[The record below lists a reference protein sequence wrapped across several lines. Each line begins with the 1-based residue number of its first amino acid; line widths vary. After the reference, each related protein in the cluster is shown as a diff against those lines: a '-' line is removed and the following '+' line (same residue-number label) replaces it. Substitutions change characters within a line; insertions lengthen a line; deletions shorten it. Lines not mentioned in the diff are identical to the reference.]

1 MSKPT
6 IIDPNLSKLSASVND
21 RLLSANA
28 LMCYR
33 QNSVKI
39 FLRMRGV
46 YLMEEVLEQ
55 VDRQRIVELAR
66 NLADIVSITGEEKEV
81 AEYLGSEFKKLGMQV
96 EYQEVEEGRPNVIG
110 TLKGTGGGA
119 TLMFCAHMDHFD
131 NPQETIVED
140 DRIYGRGLVNMK
152 AAFPCYIEAVAA
164 IQKAGVELKGDLI
177 ISGVVGEI
185 EKAQIGR
192 FQGKSYRGAGVG
204 ARYMMDHGVM
214 ADMCIIG
221 EPTGLQLQIGN
232 AGLVWARVSVDGKAT
247 KFVLAAAKLAEAIQ
261 DWEKEYQRK
270 YKHKF
275 MLPTVQIGA
284 IEGGNPFKPG
294 TRPTTDIFVIVKTLP
309 GTPPLAIKRELE
321 AVCEKVRKRATD
333 ILDTRVDLYLSTD
346 GYEISKGE
354 YVVKAMERA
363 HKTVLGQPVPYA
375 KPIRYGITSD
385 GSRIAAYG
393 VPSITYGPGFG
404 THLVDPTE
412 TRAPAEWDTPTG
424 LRRGV
429 GIENMVNCTKVYAL
443 AALDI
448 CNAKKADVAKS

>member
-1 MSKPT
+1 M
-6 IIDPNLSKLSASVND
+6 
-21 RLLSANA
+21 
-28 LMCYR
+28 
-33 QNSVKI
+33 QQ
-39 FLRMRGV
+39 
-46 YLMEEVLEQ
+46 VLDQ
-55 VDRQRIVELAR
+55 VDRNRIVEMAC
-66 NLADIVSITGEEKEV
+66 NLADLVSITGEEKEV
-81 AEYLGSEFKKLGMQV
+81 AEYLGGHFERLGMQL

-110 TLKGTGGGA
+110 TLKGSGGGA

-131 NPQETIVED
+131 NPQETVVD
-140 DRIYGRGLVNMK
+140 GDRLYGRGLVNMK

-164 IQKAGVELKGDLI
+164 LQKAGVQLRGDLI

-192 FQGKSYRGAGVG
+192 FQGKNYRGAGVG

-232 AGLVWARVSVDGKAT
+232 AGLLWARVSVDGKAT
-247 KFVLAAAKLAEAIQ
+247 KFVLAAAKVAQAIQ

-270 YKHKF
+270 NPHKF

-294 TRPTTDIFVIVKTLP
+294 TRPTTDIFVIVKMLP
-309 GTPPLAIKRELE
+309 GAVPLAIKRDIEQ
-321 AVCEKVRKRATD
+321 VCEKMRKRESD
-333 ILDTRVDLYLSTD
+333 ILDIRVELYLTTP
-346 GYEISKGE
+346 GYEISRSE

-363 HKTVLGQPVPYA
+363 HKVVFNQPVPYA

-393 VPSITYGPGFG
+393 VPAITYGPGFG
-404 THLVDPTE
+404 THLIDPTE
-412 TRAPAEWDTPTG
+412 TKAGAEWDSPTG
-424 LRRGV
+424 VRRGV
-429 GIENMVNCTKVYAL
+429 GIDNMVNCTKVYAM

-448 CNAKKADVAKS
+448 CNRKKDEVAKA

>member
-1 MSKPT
+1 M
-6 IIDPNLSKLSASVND
+6 
-21 RLLSANA
+21 
-28 LMCYR
+28 
-33 QNSVKI
+33 QQ
-39 FLRMRGV
+39 
-46 YLMEEVLEQ
+46 VLEQ
-55 VDRQRIVELAR
+55 VDRHRIVDMACSLA
-66 NLADIVSITGEEKEV
+66 NLVSITGEEKEV
-81 AEYLGSEFKKLGMQV
+81 AEYLGDQFERLGMQV
-96 EYQEVEEGRPNVIG
+96 EYQEVEENRPNVIG
-110 TLKGTGGGA
+110 TLKGSGSGA

-131 NPQETIVED
+131 NPQETVVD
-140 DRIYGRGLVNMK
+140 GDRVYGRGLVNMK
-152 AAFPCYIEAVAA
+152 AAFPCYIEAVSAL
-164 IQKAGVELKGDLI
+164 QKAGVQLRGDLI

-192 FQGKSYRGAGVG
+192 FQGKNYRGAGVG

-232 AGLVWARVSVDGKAT
+232 AGLLWARVSVDGKAT
-247 KFVLAAAKLAEAIQ
+247 KFVLAAAKVAQAIQ

-270 YKHKF
+270 YPHKF

-294 TRPTTDIFVIVKTLP
+294 TRPTTDIFVIVKMLP
-309 GTPPLAIKRELE
+309 GAVPLAIKRDLE
-321 AVCEKVRKRATD
+321 QVCEKVRKRESD
-333 ILDTRVDLYLSTD
+333 ILDIRVDLYLTTP
-346 GYEISKGE
+346 GYEISKSE

-363 HKTVLGQPVPYA
+363 HKMVFNQPVPYA

-393 VPSITYGPGFG
+393 VPAITYGPGFG

-412 TRAPAEWDTPTG
+412 TKAGAEWDSPTG
-424 LRRGV
+424 IRRGV

-448 CNAKKADVAKS
+448 CNRKKDEVAKG

>member
-1 MSKPT
+1 M
-6 IIDPNLSKLSASVND
+6 
-21 RLLSANA
+21 
-28 LMCYR
+28 
-33 QNSVKI
+33 QQ
-39 FLRMRGV
+39 
-46 YLMEEVLEQ
+46 VLEQ

-66 NLADIVSITGEEKEV
+66 DLADTVSITGDEKGV
-81 AEYLGSEFKKLGMQV
+81 ADYLGHEFESLGMHV
-96 EYQEVEEGRPNVIG
+96 EHQEVEEGRPNVIG

-131 NPQETIVED
+131 NPQETVVED

-152 AAFPCYIEAVAA
+152 AAFPCYIEAIAA
-164 IQKAGVELKGDLI
+164 IHKAKVQLRGDLI

-185 EKAQIGR
+185 EKAQVGR
-192 FQGKSYRGAGVG
+192 FQGKSYRGAGIG
-204 ARYMMDHGVM
+204 ARYLMDHGVM

-247 KFVLAAAKLAEAIQ
+247 RFVLAAARVAQAIQ
-261 DWEKEYQRK
+261 DWEKEYQHK
-270 YKHKF
+270 YPHKF

-294 TRPTTDIFVIVKTLP
+294 TRPTTDIFVIVKILP
-309 GTPPLAIKRELE
+309 GTPPLAIKREIE
-321 AVCEKVRKRATD
+321 TVCAKARKRDSD
-333 ILDTRVDLYLSTD
+333 ILDIRVDLYLSTD
-346 GYEISKGE
+346 GYEISKSE

-363 HKTVLGQPVPYA
+363 HKTVFGEPVPYA

-393 VPSITYGPGFG
+393 VPTITYGPGFG

-412 TRAPAEWDTPTG
+412 TRAPAEWDTPSG
-424 LRRGV
+424 VRRGV

-448 CNAKKADVAKS
+448 CNRRTEEVAKS

>member
-1 MSKPT
+1 VADDLKE
-6 IIDPNLSKLSASVND
+6 K
-21 RLLSANA
+21 
-28 LMCYR
+28 
-33 QNSVKI
+33 
-39 FLRMRGV
+39 
-46 YLMEEVLEQ
+46 VLEQ
-55 VDRQRIVELAR
+55 LDRGHLIDLTCNVA
-66 NLADIVSITGEEKEV
+66 NIVSITGEEREI
-81 AEYLGSEFKKLGMQV
+81 AQYLGGQFERLGMEVQYQYV
-96 EYQEVEEGRPNVIG
+96 EDGRPNVIG

-131 NPQETIVED
+131 NPQETVLEE

-152 AAFPCYIEAVAA
+152 CAFPCYIEAVEML
-164 IQKAGVELKGDLI
+164 QRAGVRLRGDLI

-185 EKAQIGR
+185 EKAQVGR
-192 FQGKSYRGAGVG
+192 FGGKTYRGAGVG
-204 ARYMMDHGVM
+204 ARYMMDHGVA

-221 EPTGLQLQIGN
+221 EPTGLHLQIGN

-247 KFVLAAAKLAEAIQ
+247 KFVLAAAKVAQAIQ
-261 DWEKEYQRK
+261 DWEREYQRR

-294 TRPTTDIFVIVKTLP
+294 TRPTTDIYVIVKTLP
-309 GTPPLAIKRELE
+309 GTPPMAIKRELE
-321 AVCEKVRKRATD
+321 AVCDKLQTRESD
-333 ILDTRVDLYLSTD
+333 ILGIRVDLYLSTD
-346 GYEISKGE
+346 GYEISKRE

-363 HKTVLGQPVPYA
+363 HREVFGQPVPYA

-385 GSRIAAYG
+385 GSRISAYG

-412 TRAPAEWDTPTG
+412 TRAPAEWDTPSG
-424 LRRGV
+424 IRRGV
-429 GIENMVNCTKVYAL
+429 GIDNMVNCTKVYAL

-448 CNAKKADVAKS
+448 CGKPRGEVLRK

>member
-1 MSKPT
+1 MADDLKE
-6 IIDPNLSKLSASVND
+6 K
-21 RLLSANA
+21 
-28 LMCYR
+28 
-33 QNSVKI
+33 
-39 FLRMRGV
+39 
-46 YLMEEVLEQ
+46 VLEQ
-55 VDRQRIVELAR
+55 VDRGHLIDLTSNVA
-66 NLADIVSITGEEKEV
+66 NIVSITGEEQQI
-81 AEYLGSEFKKLGMQV
+81 AQYLGGEFERLGMEVQYQYV
-96 EYQEVEEGRPNVIG
+96 EDGRPNVIG

-131 NPQETIVED
+131 NPQETVVEE

-152 AAFPCYIEAVAA
+152 CAFPCYIEAVEML
-164 IQKAGVELKGDLI
+164 QRAGVKLRGDII

-185 EKAQIGR
+185 EKAQVGR
-192 FQGKSYRGAGVG
+192 FGGKTYRGAGVG
-204 ARYMMDHGVM
+204 ARHMMDHGLA

-221 EPTGLQLQIGN
+221 EPTGLHLQIGN

-247 KFVLAAAKLAEAIQ
+247 KFVLAAAKVAQAIQ
-261 DWEKEYQRK
+261 DWEREYQRK

-284 IEGGNPFKPG
+284 IDGGNPFKPG
-294 TRPTTDIFVIVKTLP
+294 TRPTTDIYVIVKTLP
-309 GTPPLAIKRELE
+309 GTPPMAIKRELE
-321 AVCEKVRKRATD
+321 SVCDKVQKRESD
-333 ILDTRVDLYLSTD
+333 IVGIRVDLYLSTD
-346 GYEISKGE
+346 GYEISKSE

-363 HKTVLGQPVPYA
+363 HREVFGQPVPYA

-385 GSRIAAYG
+385 GSRISAYG

-412 TRAPAEWDTPTG
+412 TRAPAEWDTPSG
-424 LRRGV
+424 IRRGV

-448 CNAKKADVAKS
+448 CSKRRDEVLRD

>member
-1 MSKPT
+1 
-6 IIDPNLSKLSASVND
+6 
-21 RLLSANA
+21 
-28 LMCYR
+28 
-33 QNSVKI
+33 
-39 FLRMRGV
+39 
-46 YLMEEVLEQ
+46 MEERVLEE
-55 VDRQRIVELAR
+55 VDRQRIVEMAR

-81 AEYLGSEFKKLGMQV
+81 AEYLGSQFSALGMQV
-96 EYQEVEEGRPNVIG
+96 EYQEVEEGRPNVVA
-110 TLKGTGGGA
+110 TLKGSGGGA

-131 NPQETIVED
+131 NPQETVVEE

-164 IQKAGVELKGDLI
+164 MQRAGVRPKGDI
-177 ISGVVGEI
+177 IIAGVVGEI

-192 FQGKSYRGAGVG
+192 FQGKTYRGAGVG

-232 AGLVWARVSVDGKAT
+232 AGLVWARVAVDGKAT
-247 KFVLAAAKLAEAIQ
+247 KFVLAACKVAQAIQ
-261 DWEKEYQRK
+261 DWENEYQRK
-270 YKHKF
+270 YPHKF

-284 IEGGNPFKPG
+284 IDGGNAFKPG
-294 TRPTTDIFVIVKTLP
+294 TRPTTDLFVIVKTLP
-309 GTPPLAIKRELE
+309 GTPPLAIKRDIE
-321 AVCEKVRKRATD
+321 AVCDRVRRKEGD

-346 GYEISKGE
+346 GYEISKRE

-363 HKTVLGQPVPYA
+363 HRTVFGRPVPYA

-393 VPSITYGPGFG
+393 VPAITYGPGFG

-412 TRAPAEWDTPTG
+412 TRAPAEWDTPSG
-424 LRRGV
+424 IRRGV
-429 GIENMVNCTKVYAL
+429 GIENMINCTKVYAM

-448 CNAKKADVAKS
+448 CDTKREALTKR

>member
-1 MSKPT
+1 M
-6 IIDPNLSKLSASVND
+6 
-21 RLLSANA
+21 
-28 LMCYR
+28 
-33 QNSVKI
+33 QQ
-39 FLRMRGV
+39 
-46 YLMEEVLEQ
+46 VLEQ
-55 VDRQRIVELAR
+55 VDRQRIVEIACK
-66 NLADIVSITGEEKEV
+66 LADTVSITGEEKEV
-81 AEYLGSEFKKLGMQV
+81 AEYLGSEFERLGMQV

-110 TLKGTGGGA
+110 TLKGSGGGA

-131 NPQETIVED
+131 NPQETVVED

-152 AAFPCYIEAVAA
+152 AAFPCYIEAIAA
-164 IQKAGVELKGDLI
+164 LQKTGVQLKGDVI

-192 FQGKSYRGAGVG
+192 FQGKNYRGAGVG

-232 AGLVWARVSVDGKAT
+232 AGLLWARVSVDGKAT
-247 KFVLAAAKLAEAIQ
+247 KFVLAACKVAQAIQ

-270 YKHKF
+270 NTHRF

-284 IEGGNPFKPG
+284 IDGGNAFKPG
-294 TRPTTDIFVIVKTLP
+294 TRPTTDIFVIVKMLP
-309 GTPPLAIKRELE
+309 GAVPLAIKRDIEQL
-321 AVCEKVRKRATD
+321 CERVRKREPD
-333 ILDTRVDLYLSTD
+333 ILDIRVDLYLTTP
-346 GYEISKGE
+346 GYEISKRE
-354 YVVKAMERA
+354 YLVKAMEQA
-363 HKTVLGQPVPYA
+363 HRTVFNQPVSYA

-393 VPSITYGPGFG
+393 VPAITYGPGFG

-412 TRAPAEWDTPTG
+412 TKAGPEWDSPTG
-424 LRRGV
+424 VRRGV
-429 GIENMVNCTKVYAL
+429 GIENMVNCTKVYAM

-448 CNAKKADVAKS
+448 VNRKKEDVAKT

>member
-1 MSKPT
+1 M
-6 IIDPNLSKLSASVND
+6 
-21 RLLSANA
+21 
-28 LMCYR
+28 
-33 QNSVKI
+33 QQ
-39 FLRMRGV
+39 
-46 YLMEEVLEQ
+46 VLEQ
-55 VDRQRIVELAR
+55 VDRQRIVEIAC
-66 NLADIVSITGEEKEV
+66 NLADKVSITGEEKEV
-81 AEYLGSEFKKLGMQV
+81 AEYLGGEFERLGMQV

-110 TLKGTGGGA
+110 TFKGSGGGA

-131 NPQETIVED
+131 NPQETVVDE

-152 AAFPCYIEAVAA
+152 AAFPCYMEAVAA
-164 IQKAGVELKGDLI
+164 LQKAGIQLRGDVI

-192 FQGKSYRGAGVG
+192 FQGKHYRGAGVG

-232 AGLVWARVSVDGKAT
+232 SGLLWARVSVDGKAT
-247 KFVLAAAKLAEAIQ
+247 KFVIAAAKVAQAIQ

-270 YKHKF
+270 HPHKF

-284 IEGGNPFKPG
+284 IDGGNPFKPG
-294 TRPTTDIFVIVKTLP
+294 TRPTTDIFVIVKMLP
-309 GTPPLAIKRELE
+309 GAVPLAIKRDIEQ
-321 AVCEKVRKRATD
+321 VCERVRKRESD
-333 ILDTRVDLYLSTD
+333 ILDIRVELYLTTP
-346 GYEISKGE
+346 GYEISKSE

-363 HKTVLGQPVPYA
+363 HKTVFNQPVPYA

-412 TRAPAEWDTPTG
+412 TKAGAEWDTPTG
-424 LRRGV
+424 IRRGV
-429 GIENMVNCTKVYAL
+429 GIENMVNCAKVYAM

-448 CNAKKADVAKS
+448 CNRKKAEVAKT

>member
-1 MSKPT
+1 M
-6 IIDPNLSKLSASVND
+6 
-21 RLLSANA
+21 
-28 LMCYR
+28 
-33 QNSVKI
+33 QQ
-39 FLRMRGV
+39 
-46 YLMEEVLEQ
+46 VLEQ
-55 VDRQRIVELAR
+55 VDRHRIVEMACSLA
-66 NLADIVSITGEEKEV
+66 NLVSITGEEKEV
-81 AEYLGSEFKKLGMQV
+81 AEYLGDQFERLGMQV
-96 EYQEVEEGRPNVIG
+96 EYQEVEENRPNVIG
-110 TLKGTGGGA
+110 TLKGSGGGA

-131 NPQETIVED
+131 NPQETVVD
-140 DRIYGRGLVNMK
+140 GDRVYGRGLVNMK

-164 IQKAGVELKGDLI
+164 LQKAGVQLRGDLI

-192 FQGKSYRGAGVG
+192 FQGKNYRGAGVG

-232 AGLVWARVSVDGKAT
+232 AGLLWARVSVDGKAT
-247 KFVLAAAKLAEAIQ
+247 KFVLAAAKVAQAIQ

-270 YKHKF
+270 YPHKF

-294 TRPTTDIFVIVKTLP
+294 TRPTTDIFVIVKMLP
-309 GTPPLAIKRELE
+309 GAVPLAIKRDLE
-321 AVCEKVRKRATD
+321 QVCEKMRKRESD
-333 ILDTRVDLYLSTD
+333 ILDIRVELYLTTP
-346 GYEISKGE
+346 GYEISKSE

-363 HKTVLGQPVPYA
+363 HKMVFNQPVPYA

-393 VPSITYGPGFG
+393 VPAITYGPGFG

-412 TRAPAEWDTPTG
+412 TKAGAEWDSPTG
-424 LRRGV
+424 IRRGV

-448 CNAKKADVAKS
+448 CNRKKDEVAKG

>member
-1 MSKPT
+1 
-6 IIDPNLSKLSASVND
+6 
-21 RLLSANA
+21 
-28 LMCYR
+28 
-33 QNSVKI
+33 
-39 FLRMRGV
+39 
-46 YLMEEVLEQ
+46 MEEPVLEQ
-55 VDRQRIVELAR
+55 VDRDKIIELAR
-66 NLADIVSITGEEKEV
+66 NLADIVSITGEEKAL
-81 AEYLGSEFKKLGMQV
+81 AEYLGGEFEKLGMQV

-110 TLKGTGGGA
+110 TLKGSGGGA

-152 AAFPCYIEAVAA
+152 AAFACYIEAVSA
-164 IQKAGVELKGDLI
+164 IQKAEIQLKGDVI

-204 ARYMMDHGVM
+204 ARYMMDHGIM

-221 EPTGLQLQIGN
+221 EPTGLHLQIGN
-232 AGLVWARVSVDGKAT
+232 AGLIWARVSVDGKAT
-247 KFVLAAAKLAEAIQ
+247 KFVLAAAKVAQAIQ
-261 DWEKEYQRK
+261 EWEKEYQGK

-321 AVCEKVRKRATD
+321 AVCERVRRRASD
-333 ILDTRVDLYLSTD
+333 ILGVRVDLYLSTD
-346 GYEISKGE
+346 GYEISKNE

-363 HKTVLGQPVPYA
+363 HKKVFGTPVPYSE
-375 KPIRYGITSD
+375 PIRYGITSD

-424 LRRGV
+424 IRRGV
-429 GIENMVNCTKVYAL
+429 GIENMVNCTRVYAM
-443 AALDI
+443 AALEI
-448 CNAKKADVAKS
+448 CNTRTAKS

>member
-1 MSKPT
+1 M
-6 IIDPNLSKLSASVND
+6 
-21 RLLSANA
+21 
-28 LMCYR
+28 
-33 QNSVKI
+33 QQ
-39 FLRMRGV
+39 
-46 YLMEEVLEQ
+46 VLEQ
-55 VDRQRIVELAR
+55 VDRQRIVEIAC
-66 NLADIVSITGEEKEV
+66 NLADKVSITGEEKEV
-81 AEYLGSEFKKLGMQV
+81 AEYLGGEFERLGMQV

-110 TLKGTGGGA
+110 TLKGSGGGA

-131 NPQETIVED
+131 NPQETVVDE

-152 AAFPCYIEAVAA
+152 AAFPCYMEAVAA
-164 IQKAGVELKGDLI
+164 LQKAGIQLRGDLI

-192 FQGKSYRGAGVG
+192 FQGKHYRGAGVG

-232 AGLVWARVSVDGKAT
+232 SGLLWARISVDGKAT
-247 KFVLAAAKLAEAIQ
+247 KFVIAAAKVAQAIQ

-270 YKHKF
+270 HPHKF

-284 IEGGNPFKPG
+284 IDGGNPFKPG
-294 TRPTTDIFVIVKTLP
+294 TRPTTDIFVIVKMLP
-309 GTPPLAIKRELE
+309 GAVPLAIKRDIEQ
-321 AVCEKVRKRATD
+321 VCERVRKRESD
-333 ILDTRVDLYLSTD
+333 ILDIRVELYLTTP
-346 GYEISKGE
+346 GYEISKSE

-363 HKTVLGQPVPYA
+363 HKTVFNQPVPYA

-412 TRAPAEWDTPTG
+412 TKAGAEWDTPTG
-424 LRRGV
+424 IRRGV
-429 GIENMVNCTKVYAL
+429 GIENMVNCAKVYAM

-448 CNAKKADVAKS
+448 CNRKKAEVAKT